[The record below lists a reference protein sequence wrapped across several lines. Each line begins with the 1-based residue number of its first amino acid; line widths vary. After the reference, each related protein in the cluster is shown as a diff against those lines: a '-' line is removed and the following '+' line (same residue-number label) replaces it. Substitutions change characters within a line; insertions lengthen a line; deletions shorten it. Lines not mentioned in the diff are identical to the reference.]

1 MSPLLHVLKESL
13 QLPGD
18 HSFDTLIAD
27 VLPEILRELD
37 EVRWR
42 GGDLDPVRRGDT
54 PNIMEQL
61 LCEGEDRTRTIL
73 MSLIVRKLTVHPVSE
88 PFSYPVTV

>member
-27 VLPEILRELD
+27 VLPDISRELD

-42 GGDLDPVRRGDT
+42 GGDLSPVRRGDAS
-54 PNIMEQL
+54 NIMEQL

-73 MSLIVRKLTVHPVSE
+73 MSLVARKLTVHPVSD
-88 PFSYPVTV
+88 PSSYLVKV